1 MGKLDGKG
9 VEALSRRLS
18 ETLSPFDLEIYVYS
32 STGNQLFVD
41 YVAPGR
47 PLRPTIAELL
57 TALDREGTLDLF
69 LSKVYLERPLR
80 QDVREAIAAV
90 VPEVAELLRS
100 AQPVLVYQIGGG
112 EQGQAPVA
120 AQAPGLQ
127 RIVNAAL
134 PTKDIEV
141 WLQRADTVK
150 RQVCRIQFDGA
161 AAGTG
166 FLVGP
171 AAVLTNWHVV
181 EAAVANG
188 EVAALSCTFGYVAR
202 ADGTR
207 EAGVD
212 VAVNAVAD
220 SSPYAP
226 AETTAHPDQPEPS
239 ADELDYA
246 LLLLANPVGSE
257 AFKDSPA
264 RGWMNL
270 SEAAPV
276 QAAGAPLVIVQH
288 PDGAPMKL
296 ALDTNA
302 VIGHFG
308 SGRRLRYR
316 TNTDPGS
323 SGSPCLDL
331 DWNLVALHHF
341 GDPAWQKPQFNQGVP
356 IALIAQR
363 LRARGHG
370 GLLVA
375 A

>member
-90 VPEVAELLRS
+90 VPEVTELLRS

-112 EQGQAPVA
+112 EQAQAPVA

-150 RQVCRIQFDGA
+150 RQVCRIQYDGA

-207 EAGVD
+207 ETGVD
-212 VAVNAVAD
+212 VAVKAVAD

-226 AETTAHPDQPEPS
+226 AETTANPDQPEPS
-239 ADELDYA
+239 AEELDYA
-246 LLLLANPVGSE
+246 LLLLADPVGSE
-257 AFKDSPA
+257 AFRDRPA

-270 SEAAPV
+270 SEAAPA
-276 QAAGAPLVIVQH
+276 QAAGAPLLIVQH

-370 GLLVA
+370 GLLA
-375 A
+375 AA

>member
-9 VEALSRRLS
+9 VEALSKRLS
-18 ETLSPFDLEIYVYS
+18 ETLSPFDLEMYVHS

-41 YVAPGR
+41 YVAQGR
-47 PLRPTIAELL
+47 PLRPTIADLL
-57 TALDREGTLDLF
+57 AALDREGTLDLF

-80 QDVREAIAAV
+80 QDVRDAIAAV
-90 VPEVAELLRS
+90 VPEVAELMRS

-112 EQGQAPVA
+112 EQGQAPA
-120 AQAPGLQ
+120 AAHAPGLQ

-134 PTKDIEV
+134 PTRDIEV
-141 WLQRADTVK
+141 WLQRAEAVK
-150 RQVCRIQFDGA
+150 RQVCRIQYDGA

-188 EVAALSCTFGYVAR
+188 DVAALSCTFGYVAR

-212 VAVNAVAD
+212 VAVREVAD
-220 SSPYAP
+220 SSPYSP
-226 AETTAHPDQPEPS
+226 AEKTANPDQPEPT
-239 ADELDYA
+239 AEELDYA
-246 LLLLANPVGSE
+246 LLLLANPVGSD
-257 AFKDSPA
+257 AYLDRPA
-264 RGWMNL
+264 RGWMAL
-270 SEAAPV
+270 RDALPALAEGAA
-276 QAAGAPLVIVQH
+276 LLIVQH

-341 GDPAWQKPQFNQGVP
+341 GDPAWQQPRFNQGVP
-356 IALIAQR
+356 IELIVRR

-370 GLLVA
+370 GQLGA
-375 A
+375 G